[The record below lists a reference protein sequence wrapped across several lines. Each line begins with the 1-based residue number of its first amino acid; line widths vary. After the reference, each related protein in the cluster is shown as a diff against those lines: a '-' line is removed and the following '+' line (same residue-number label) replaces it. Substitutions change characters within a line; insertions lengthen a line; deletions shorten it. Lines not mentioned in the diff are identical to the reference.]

1 MSDKIQVVITSV
13 LLAVIS
19 LWLYGM
25 SVEHPNFLDL
35 YWFERDIVFT
45 EIWRL
50 VTTHALHLSWQH
62 VAWNS
67 VALVFV
73 TMLFAQHFTVRTY
86 ANGVL
91 IITVFSSVLIYWFGR
106 PESYGGW
113 SVLVHGWLLFGLLIE
128 WQRARWSSRDY
139 LIIIPLLL
147 LILKVGLEW
156 LGWSLLAI
164 APPQELA
171 IVHLAG
177 LIAALP
183 AFLLHQRAL
192 RELAIK
198 DVSES

>member
-1 MSDKIQVVITSV
+1 MSDKIQVVITSI

-25 SVEHPNFLDL
+25 AIEHPNFLDF
-35 YWFERDIVFT
+35 YWFERDIVLT

-67 VALVFV
+67 AALVFV
-73 TMLFAQHFTVRTY
+73 TMLFAQHFTVRTFV
-86 ANGVL
+86 NGVL
-91 IITVFSSVLIYWFGR
+91 IITVLSSILIYWFGR
-106 PESYGGW
+106 PESFGGW

-128 WQRARWSSRDY
+128 WQRARWSHRDY

-147 LILKVGLEW
+147 LFLKVGLEW
-156 LGWSLLAI
+156 LGWSFLTI